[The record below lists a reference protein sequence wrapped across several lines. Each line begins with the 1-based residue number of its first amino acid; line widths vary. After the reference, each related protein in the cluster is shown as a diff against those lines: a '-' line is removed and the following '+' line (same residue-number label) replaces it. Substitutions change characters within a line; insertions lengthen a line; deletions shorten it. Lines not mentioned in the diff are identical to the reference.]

1 MSYTPTV
8 LGKQILGSLPANNLT
23 RINKLLTD
31 FNNSQVLI
39 ENKDLRAIVGLRLT
53 NTGFSNGNRY
63 YSLKPE
69 YFVWEN

>member
-8 LGKQILGSLPANNLT
+8 LGKQILGSLPANHLT
-23 RINKLLTD
+23 TINKLMTD

-39 ENKDLRAIVGLRLT
+39 ENKDLRAIAGLRLT
-53 NTGFSNGNRY
+53 NTGYADGNRY
-63 YSLKPE
+63 YSLKAE